1 MLVFSQEIMAEAVSN
16 QNVLEDPLNYLPHSP
31 VSEYRKGEAIYDSS
45 RHPPDLYL
53 VVEGCV
59 KVSRFIDHNEIIIDL
74 CRPDDFFGE
83 QAFLGTGIPET
94 AVALETSKV
103 MSWHVDTVR
112 KLIARSPQL
121 GVALVQ
127 LLARH
132 GQDLGE
138 RIGMLSVDYTSRRL
152 ARAIVKLGER
162 LGRPEGPGGV
172 HLMPLP
178 HKLLAQYIG
187 TRREAVT
194 HCMNQFRRQGLV
206 SYSRRGMVVF
216 PDAIRA
222 WLKEDRP
229 PATGSPLHA
238 VQGSPL
244 NHVV

>member
-1 MLVFSQEIMAEAVSN
+1 MVSEVLSA
-16 QNVLEDPLNYLPHSP
+16 QNGVEDPLNYLPHSP
-31 VSEYRKGEAIYDSS
+31 VSEYRKGEPIYDSS
-45 RHPPDLYL
+45 RRPPELYL

-59 KVSRFIDHNEIIIDL
+59 KVSRFVDQNEIIVDL
-74 CRPDDFFGE
+74 CRADDFFGE
-83 QAFLGTGIPET
+83 QAFLGSGVPET

-132 GQDLGE
+132 SIDLGE
-138 RIGMLSVDYTSRRL
+138 RIGMLSVDYTARRL
-152 ARAIVKLGER
+152 ARAIVKLAER
-162 LGRPEGPGGV
+162 LGRPEGPDGL

-206 SYSRRGMVVF
+206 HYSRRGMVVF
-216 PDAIRA
+216 PGAIRA
-222 WLKEDRP
+222 WLSEDRGSAAAP
-229 PATGSPLHA
+229 PIRQTAHESQFKHA
-238 VQGSPL
+238 V
-244 NHVV
+244 